1 MVLEAAAGGAD
12 TKVIRV
18 GNLMARSSDGIFQIN
33 FRTNGFISRLRAYV
47 TLNEMP
53 YKKMLQRAEFSPIDI
68 TAKAIVTLASSPK
81 ECCLFNC
88 YNNHTVVFGDFLE
101 IAAQEGLSIKPV
113 TDGEFEKSLHE
124 AMLDETKQEGISG
137 LITTV
142 GMGTKKERMLTSV
155 KNDYTI
161 MALYHE
167 NIFWPILSE
176 QYLKMFIDF
185 LEGLGFWTK

>member
-1 MVLEAAAGGAD
+1 
-12 TKVIRV
+12 
-18 GNLMARSSDGIFQIN
+18 
-33 FRTNGFISRLRAYV
+33 
-47 TLNEMP
+47 
-53 YKKMLQRAEFSPIDI
+53 
-68 TAKAIVTLASSPK
+68 
-81 ECCLFNC
+81 
-88 YNNHTVVFGDFLE
+88 
-101 IAAQEGLSIKPV
+101 
-113 TDGEFEKSLHE
+113 
-124 AMLDETKQEGISG
+124 MLDETKQAGISG